1 MNDKFWIVSV
11 TKNDKNDFKN
21 SKFSLKTP
29 SPLQNS
35 DVSPVRHLEE
45 TLVQILKKKN
55 IKEKIYDQNIQK
67 QQKIRQHLS
76 FSKMTSFF
84 LSDGNLENI
93 TIFSITSNWIIL
105 FITKSKKTSTFLMR
119 SQPSC
124 KIILLISFK
133 IGFFYKSLLFI

>member
-105 FITKSKKTSTFLMR
+105 FITKSKKTSTFLKR
-119 SQPSC
+119 RPPTC
-124 KIILLISFK
+124 KIILLISLK
-133 IGFFYKSLLFI
+133 TVL